1 MILDTIASLA
11 SGAEIEARA
20 AEKPKA
26 VDVVNPKLRD
36 PLADNLFR
44 AILQLR
50 TVEECYRFFE
60 DLCTI
65 GEVKALTQRFAV
77 ARMLDQGKT
86 YEEIAARTGASSA
99 TISRVRRFLTY
110 GADGY
115 ALVLKRLGNAGPVDG
130 RRRRRGP
137 R

>member
-1 MILDTIASLA
+1 M
-11 SGAEIEARA
+11 
-20 AEKPKA
+20 
-26 VDVVNPKLRD
+26 VNPKLRD
-36 PLADNLFR
+36 PFADQLFR
-44 AILQLR
+44 AVLRLR

-65 GEVKALTQRFAV
+65 GEVKALAQRFAV
-77 ARMLDQGKT
+77 ARMLDQGLT
-86 YEEIAARTGASSA
+86 YEAIAARTGASSA

-115 ALVLKRLGNAGPVDG
+115 ALVLKRLGNAAAGEG
-130 RRRRRGP
+130 RRRARR

>member
-1 MILDTIASLA
+1 MA
-11 SGAEIEARA
+11 
-20 AEKPKA
+20 
-26 VDVVNPKLRD
+26 NPKLRD
-36 PLADNLFR
+36 PLADSLFR
-44 AILQLR
+44 AVLQLR

-77 ARMLDQGKT
+77 ARMLAHGKT

-115 ALVLKRLGNAGPVDG
+115 ELVLKRLGESSAARV
-130 RRRRRGP
+130 RRRG

>member
-1 MILDTIASLA
+1 M
-11 SGAEIEARA
+11 
-20 AEKPKA
+20 
-26 VDVVNPKLRD
+26 VNPKLRD
-36 PLADNLFR
+36 PSADHLFR
-44 AILQLR
+44 AVLQLR

-65 GEVKALTQRFAV
+65 GEVKALAQRFAV
-77 ARMLDQGKT
+77 ARMLHQGKT

-115 ALVLKRLGNAGPVDG
+115 ALALKRLGYGGPVEG
-130 RRRRRGP
+130 RRRRREP
-137 R
+137 RR

>member
-1 MILDTIASLA
+1 
-11 SGAEIEARA
+11 
-20 AEKPKA
+20 
-26 VDVVNPKLRD
+26 VVNPKLRD
-36 PLADNLFR
+36 PLADQLFR
-44 AILQLR
+44 GVLQLR

-60 DLCTI
+60 DVCTI
-65 GEVKALTQRFAV
+65 GEVKALAQRFAV

-115 ALVLKRLGNAGPVDG
+115 TLVLRRLGNSPIEG
-130 RRRRRGP
+130 RRRRREA
-137 R
+137 RR

>member
-1 MILDTIASLA
+1 M
-11 SGAEIEARA
+11 
-20 AEKPKA
+20 
-26 VDVVNPKLRD
+26 VNPKLRD
-36 PLADNLFR
+36 PLADDLFR
-44 AILQLR
+44 AVLRLR

-77 ARMLDQGKT
+77 ARMLDQGLT
-86 YEEIAARTGASSA
+86 YEQIAARTGASSA

-115 ALVLKRLGNAGPVDG
+115 ALVLRRLGNVGPDEG
-130 RRRRRGP
+130 RRRKRAPRR
-137 R
+137 

>member
-1 MILDTIASLA
+1 
-11 SGAEIEARA
+11 
-20 AEKPKA
+20 
-26 VDVVNPKLRD
+26 VVNPKLRD
-36 PLADNLFR
+36 PLADHLFR
-44 AILQLR
+44 AVLQLR

-65 GEVKALTQRFAV
+65 GEVKALAQRFAV

-86 YEEIAARTGASSA
+86 YEEIAGRTGASSA

-115 ALVLKRLGNAGPVDG
+115 ALVLKRLGYPGGPVEG
-130 RRRRRGP
+130 RRRKRAARR
-137 R
+137 

>member
-1 MILDTIASLA
+1 
-11 SGAEIEARA
+11 
-20 AEKPKA
+20 
-26 VDVVNPKLRD
+26 VYVVNPKLRD
-36 PLADNLFR
+36 PLADHLFR
-44 AILQLR
+44 GVLQLG

-65 GEVKALTQRFAV
+65 GEVKALAQRFAV

-86 YEEIAARTGASSA
+86 YEEIAAKTGASSA

-115 ALVLKRLGNAGPVDG
+115 ALVLKRMGHAGTPAG
-130 RRRRRGP
+130 ERRRKHGP
-137 R
+137 RR